1 MLREKISYCIYGV
14 EGEGILKSFSV
25 DNYSFTNAFHIWT
38 LSLWS
43 LDLEVPYGP

>member
-1 MLREKISYCIYGV
+1 MLRERIFYCINGV
-14 EGEGILKSFSV
+14 EGEWVLKLFSV

-43 LDLEVPYGP
+43 LDLKIPYGP